1 MRQGTRGDFFQ
12 SINEINDEEYPKLM
26 TCFFEQFSILYNI
39 IGGYTDLNVYKTSG
53 QFSFNIN
60 TPSPEI
66 ATEIFNK
73 ISGDAIQVY
82 GRVYSISASM
92 ISPTVLNIQ
101 IK

>member
-1 MRQGTRGDFFQ
+1 MKQGTRGDFFQ
-12 SINEINDEEYPKLM
+12 SINSIEDDEFPKLM

-39 IGGYTDLNVYKTSG
+39 IGGYTDLQIYRTSG

-60 TPSPEI
+60 TPNPQI
-66 ATEIFNK
+66 ATDILNR

-82 GRVYSISASM
+82 GKVYNIYASQ

-101 IK
+101 IM